1 MKESFKDN
9 TYSLLKA
16 MYHTKIAMEYY
27 DDVAKDYQG
36 SAKHLMLSYAN
47 KCKFVLDNIR
57 HRVPSEMITDIDRD
71 LSDSLFIDAVEEKI
85 IHFTQ
90 DQRDTLEKIIDMM
103 HKNIPVEVRMNK
115 SIAKEESDS

>member
-47 KCKFVLDNIR
+47 KCRFILDNIR
-57 HRVPSEMITDIDRD
+57 HRVPSEMITEIDRD
-71 LSDSLFIDAVEEKI
+71 LSDSLFVDAVEEKI
-85 IHFTQ
+85 IHFNQ
-90 DQRDTLEKIIDMM
+90 DQRDTLEKIIEMM
-103 HKNIPVEVRMNK
+103 HKGVPVEVRMNK
-115 SIAKEESDS
+115 SIATEESDS